1 MLLIVLSM
9 VFFGLAIKG
18 VLGRQWGGNRFDA
31 YFFILI
37 TLSTLCAWFPIRHA
51 LFEERLAEASERF
64 LSTDRISVNCLS
76 KFGGIFYLRVA
87 GFVYRGSD
95 IINLKSST
103 CEQLQ
108 AYLDSPALV
117 DNYTLYS
124 LHVLTHEAMH
134 VAGEF
139 NESLADCKA
148 FQRNHK
154 MAEQLGV
161 PSLTAAINSR
171 DLHRFRSSRHP
182 YYSAECEPGRGMD
195 EGLPDAVWVPSS

>member
-1 MLLIVLSM
+1 MLLILLSL

-18 VLGRQWGGNRFDA
+18 VMGRQWGGSRFDA

-37 TLSTLCAWFPIRHA
+37 TLATLCAWFPIRHA
-51 LFEERLAEASERF
+51 LFEERLAEASERL
-64 LSTDRISVNCLS
+64 LSNDGISVNCLS

-95 IINLKSST
+95 VINLKSST

-108 AYLDSPALV
+108 SYLDSPSSV
-117 DNYTLYS
+117 DIYTLYS

-134 VAGEF
+134 VSGEF
-139 NESLADCKA
+139 NEPLADCKA

-161 PSLTAAINSR
+161 PSRTAEVNGR
-171 DLHRFRSSRHP
+171 DLHRSRNSRHP
-182 YYSAECEPGRGMD
+182 YYSTECEPGGGMD